1 MTTAMSA
8 ANDAVEKSWGGARIL
23 TAFTIAHGIFH
34 FMENKK

>member
-8 ANDAVEKSWGGARIL
+8 ANDAVEKSRGGARIL